1 MLLASATLLTGCSI
15 GGKEIV
21 LDINTTNSHTVF
33 SVDNMKC
40 DKTEALIYLA
50 NYKNLYGTMYD
61 VNLLETDD
69 ASNVEKY
76 IRDVTVDELTRIY
89 CMVSIAKQKKI
100 TLTDKEKSSVSK
112 AAKEYYDS
120 LNEAEKK
127 FTKADL
133 SDIESAYEHYA
144 IAQKLYNS
152 LSKGVDTEVSDED
165 ARVIHIQKIFVKSKE
180 SADAVSQKLLS
191 KEDFAFELGDGET
204 SDMISTDD
212 GYYFIKCISKLDR
225 EKTEQNK
232 VTILQK
238 RQQEQFND
246 DYEHFVKKAGFS
258 LNNDLWDSIS
268 IKSEKDVKT
277 SSFFTVYN
285 KYFQA
290 DN

>member
-1 MLLASATLLTGCSI
+1 MYAACISDTSHRLQYW
-15 GGKEIV
+15 GKEIV
-21 LDINTTNSHTVF
+21 LDINTTNSHIVF

-127 FTKADL
+127 SQRLIYQTLRRIRALCDCAKAVQF
-133 SDIESAYEHYA
+133 SIE
-144 IAQKLYNS
+144 
-152 LSKGVDTEVSDED
+152 G
-165 ARVIHIQKIFVKSKE
+165 R
-180 SADAVSQKLLS
+180 
-191 KEDFAFELGDGET
+191 
-204 SDMISTDD
+204 
-212 GYYFIKCISKLDR
+212 
-225 EKTEQNK
+225 
-232 VTILQK
+232 
-238 RQQEQFND
+238 
-246 DYEHFVKKAGFS
+246 
-258 LNNDLWDSIS
+258 
-268 IKSEKDVKT
+268 
-277 SSFFTVYN
+277 
-285 KYFQA
+285 
-290 DN
+290 

>member
-21 LDINTTNSHTVF
+21 IDINTTNSHTVF

-112 AAKEYYDS
+112 AAKEYHDS

-133 SDIESAYEHYA
+133 SDIESA
-144 IAQKLYNS
+144 K
-152 LSKGVDTEVSDED
+152 
-165 ARVIHIQKIFVKSKE
+165 
-180 SADAVSQKLLS
+180 AV
-191 KEDFAFELGDGET
+191 
-204 SDMISTDD
+204 
-212 GYYFIKCISKLDR
+212 
-225 EKTEQNK
+225 
-232 VTILQK
+232 
-238 RQQEQFND
+238 
-246 DYEHFVKKAGFS
+246 
-258 LNNDLWDSIS
+258 
-268 IKSEKDVKT
+268 
-277 SSFFTVYN
+277 
-285 KYFQA
+285 
-290 DN
+290 

>member
-21 LDINTTNSHTVF
+21 LDINTTNNHTVF

-180 SADAVSQKLLS
+180 VEAV
-191 KEDFAFELGDGET
+191 AFELGHGET
-204 SDMISTDD
+204 SDMITTDD

-258 LNNDLWDSIS
+258 LNNDLWNSIS
-268 IKSEKDVKT
+268 IKAEKDVKT